1 MARAVVIG
9 GGIGGLTAGIALRRK
24 GWDVIVLEC
33 APKLEPVGSGV
44 AVAANALKA
53 LDVIGL
59 GDRVRKLS
67 RIQGQV
73 GVRHQNGRWLTHTTE
88 DKAQKLYGDSVVIL
102 LRADLVDVLVEGLG
116 HEHLR
121 LNTAVTGV
129 DADRGIVRTG
139 DGDME
144 ADLIVAADGIHSAT
158 RAALFPEH
166 PGPVYSGVTAWRGLV
181 PALGREF
188 QSTETWGKGLLF
200 GAHQMTDELV
210 YYYATDLSP
219 AGAVHADEREELLRR
234 FGGWHDPIPA
244 LIRRS
249 DNARILRNDLYYFDT
264 PLPAM
269 HRGRVALIGDAAHP
283 MTPNLGQ
290 GACQAIEDAIILA
303 LAANGELT
311 VDGELR
317 SRGDLHAGTAS
328 LGGRLLGE
336 DRAGGDRSDGDGL
349 GGRAN
354 TAPGLPHG
362 NPSRADLP
370 ARDIPYDRINTGPNL
385 TGTRPAGANLSGAD
399 LPDRDSLGDCI
410 NADPALPGAGLS
422 GRTLAGGTPAD
433 GGPAAGGP
441 AGAGPAAGTPA
452 DEGPAVGGPAGAGP
466 AAGTPA
472 DGGPAAGGPAG
483 AGPAAGTSADG
494 GPAAGGLA
502 VGGPAGVWLAGGTV
516 DVRDRLAAYTAARLE
531 RTAGVVRMAMTLCK
545 MTKLRN
551 PVAVALRN
559 AGVAV
564 ASRLTPDLM
573 LRSMNEILGWR
584 PPAQDGSDQGTTG

>member
-24 GWDVIVLEC
+24 GWDVIVLER

-44 AVAANALKA
+44 AIAANALKA

-59 GDRVRKLS
+59 GDRVRNLS

-88 DKAQKLYGDSVVIL
+88 DKAQKLYGDSIVVL
-102 LRADLVDVLVEGLG
+102 LRADLVDVLVEVLG

-121 LNTAVTGV
+121 LNTTVTGV
-129 DADRGIVRTG
+129 DADRGVVRTG

-158 RAALFPEH
+158 RSALFPEH

-181 PALGREF
+181 PALDREM

-200 GAHQMTDELV
+200 GAHQLTDELV

-234 FGGWHDPIPA
+234 FDGWHDPIPA
-244 LIRRS
+244 LIRAS

-303 LAANGELT
+303 FAAS
-311 VDGELR
+311 V
-317 SRGDLHAGTAS
+317 
-328 LGGRLLGE
+328 
-336 DRAGGDRSDGDGL
+336 
-349 GGRAN
+349 
-354 TAPGLPHG
+354 
-362 NPSRADLP
+362 
-370 ARDIPYDRINTGPNL
+370 
-385 TGTRPAGANLSGAD
+385 
-399 LPDRDSLGDCI
+399 
-410 NADPALPGAGLS
+410 
-422 GRTLAGGTPAD
+422 

-441 AGAGPAAGTPA
+441 AGEGPPDAGPADA
-452 DEGPAVGGPAGAGP
+452 GPAGAWL
-466 AAGTPA
+466 
-472 DGGPAAGGPAG
+472 AG
-483 AGPAAGTSADG
+483 A
-494 GPAAGGLA
+494 
-502 VGGPAGVWLAGGTV
+502 WLAGGRV
-516 DVRDRLAAYTAARLE
+516 DVRDGLAAYTAARLE
-531 RTAGVVRMAMTLCK
+531 RTAGIVRMAMTICK

-551 PVAVALRN
+551 PVAVGLRN

-564 ASRLTPDLM
+564 ASRVIPDLM

-584 PPAQDGSDQGTTG
+584 PPAQDGSDQGTTD

>member
-24 GWDVIVLEC
+24 GWDVIVLER

-59 GDRVRKLS
+59 GDRVRTLS

-116 HEHLR
+116 HERLR
-121 LNTAVTGV
+121 LNTTVSGV
-129 DADRGIVRTG
+129 DADRGVIRTG

-158 RAALFPEH
+158 RTALFPEH

-181 PALGREF
+181 PALDREI
-188 QSTETWGKGLLF
+188 QSAETWGKGLLF
-200 GAHQMTDELV
+200 GAHQLTDELV
-210 YYYATDLSP
+210 YYYATDVSP

-244 LIRRS
+244 LIRAS

-290 GACQAIEDAIILA
+290 GACQAIEDAVVLA
-303 LAANGELT
+303 LTVSGELT
-311 VDGELR
+311 AGGKLWAR
-317 SRGDLHAGTAS
+317 SDLNAGAASLVGRPLCGDLA
-328 LGGRLLGE
+328 
-336 DRAGGDRSDGDGL
+336 DGDRSG
-349 GGRAN
+349 
-354 TAPGLPHG
+354 
-362 NPSRADLP
+362 
-370 ARDIPYDRINTGPNL
+370 
-385 TGTRPAGANLSGAD
+385 AG
-399 LPDRDSLGDCI
+399 LPDRDS
-410 NADPALPGAGLS
+410 
-422 GRTLAGGTPAD
+422 RTPAGGR
-433 GGPAAGGP
+433 
-441 AGAGPAAGTPA
+441 
-452 DEGPAVGGPAGAGP
+452 
-466 AAGTPA
+466 
-472 DGGPAAGGPAG
+472 
-483 AGPAAGTSADG
+483 
-494 GPAAGGLA
+494 
-502 VGGPAGVWLAGGTV
+502 V
-516 DVRDRLAAYTAARLE
+516 DVGDGLAAYTAARLE
-531 RTAGVVRMAMTLCK
+531 RTSGVVRMAMTICK

-551 PVAVALRN
+551 PVAVGLRN
-559 AGVAV
+559 VGVAV
-564 ASRLTPDLM
+564 ASRLRPDLM

>member
-24 GWDVIVLEC
+24 GWDVIVLER

-116 HEHLR
+116 HEQLR
-121 LNTAVTGV
+121 LNTTVTGV
-129 DADRGIVRTG
+129 DADRGVVRTG

-158 RAALFPEH
+158 RTALFPEH
-166 PGPVYSGVTAWRGLV
+166 PGPVYSGVTAWRGLA
-181 PALGREF
+181 PALDREI

-200 GAHQMTDELV
+200 GAHQLTGELV

-234 FGGWHDPIPA
+234 FDGWHDPIPA
-244 LIRRS
+244 LIRAS

-303 LAANGELT
+303 LAADGELT
-311 VDGELR
+311 VGGEFR
-317 SRGDLHAGTAS
+317 ARGDLNAGAAS
-328 LGGRLLGE
+328 PVGSPLDGDLT
-336 DRAGGDRSDGDGL
+336 GGDRSGEGPVAGGSAGEGPVVRGPATAWL
-349 GGRAN
+349 TGGR
-354 TAPGLPHG
+354 
-362 NPSRADLP
+362 
-370 ARDIPYDRINTGPNL
+370 
-385 TGTRPAGANLSGAD
+385 
-399 LPDRDSLGDCI
+399 
-410 NADPALPGAGLS
+410 
-422 GRTLAGGTPAD
+422 
-433 GGPAAGGP
+433 
-441 AGAGPAAGTPA
+441 
-452 DEGPAVGGPAGAGP
+452 
-466 AAGTPA
+466 
-472 DGGPAAGGPAG
+472 
-483 AGPAAGTSADG
+483 
-494 GPAAGGLA
+494 
-502 VGGPAGVWLAGGTV
+502 V
-516 DVRDRLAAYTAARLE
+516 DVRDGLAAYTAARLE
-531 RTAGVVRMAMTLCK
+531 RTAGIVRMAMTVCK
-545 MTKLRN
+545 VTKLRN
-551 PVAVALRN
+551 PVAVGLRN
-559 AGVAV
+559 VGVAV